1 MPARSG
7 RPIVAQQN
15 VLLVD
20 DDSSVATLHQRK
32 LEARG
37 YHVVKTSD
45 VDVAFTLARQ
55 TQPRIIFLTVDRLGV
70 ERGPFLQALRR
81 DDNTR
86 HIPVTVLPAEHDHTL
101 ERLGLSPV
109 GRELW

>member
-1 MPARSG
+1 M
-7 RPIVAQQN
+7 
-15 VLLVD
+15 LLVD
-20 DDSSVATLHQRK
+20 DDSSVVTLHRRK

-86 HIPVTVLPAEHDHTL
+86 HIPVTVLPAEHDHSL

>member
-1 MPARSG
+1 MLDRSG
-7 RPIVAQQN
+7 RRIVAQQN

-20 DDSSVATLHQRK
+20 DDSSAATLDRRR

-45 VDVAFTLARQ
+45 VDAALTLARQ
-55 TQPRIIFLTVDRLGV
+55 TQPRIIFLTVDRLGS
-70 ERGPFLQALRR
+70 ERSPFLQALKR

-86 HIPVTVLPAEHDHTL
+86 HIPVTVLPACHDHSL
-101 ERLGLSPV
+101 ERLGLNRV

>member
-1 MPARSG
+1 
-7 RPIVAQQN
+7 VAQQN

-45 VDVAFTLARQ
+45 VDLALTLARQ
-55 TQPRIIFLTVDRLGV
+55 TQPRIIFLTVDRLGA
-70 ERGPFLQALRR
+70 ERGRFLQALRR

-86 HIPVTVLPAEHDHTL
+86 HIPVTVLPAGHDHSL

>member
-1 MPARSG
+1 M
-7 RPIVAQQN
+7 VAQQN

-20 DDSSVATLHQRK
+20 DDSSVATLHRRK

-45 VDVAFTLARQ
+45 VDVALALARQ
-55 TQPRIIFLTVDRLGV
+55 AQPRIIFLTVDRQGS
-70 ERGPFLQALRR
+70 ERSLFLQALKR

-86 HIPVTVLPAEHDHTL
+86 HIPVTVLPGGHDRSL
-101 ERLGLSPV
+101 ERLGLSRV

>member
-20 DDSSVATLHQRK
+20 DDSLVATLRQRK

-45 VDVAFTLARQ
+45 VDVALTLARQ

-86 HIPVTVLPAEHDHTL
+86 HIPVTVLPAEHDHSL

>member
-1 MPARSG
+1 MLDRSG
-7 RPIVAQQN
+7 RPIVAQQD

-20 DDSSVATLHQRK
+20 DDSSVAALHRRK

-45 VDVAFTLARQ
+45 VDAALTLARQ
-55 TQPRIIFLTVDRLGV
+55 AQPRIIFLTVDRLGS
-70 ERGPFLQALRR
+70 ERSPFLQALKR

-86 HIPVTVLPAEHDHTL
+86 HIPVTVLPAGHDHSL
-101 ERLGLSPV
+101 ERLGLSRV

>member
-20 DDSSVATLHQRK
+20 DDSTVATLHRKK
-32 LEARG
+32 LETRG
-37 YHVVKTSD
+37 YHVVKTCD
-45 VDVAFTLARQ
+45 VDYALALARQ
-55 TQPRIIFLTVDRLGV
+55 TQPRIIFLTVDRLGS
-70 ERGPFLQALRR
+70 ERSPFLQALKR
-81 DDNTR
+81 DENTR
-86 HIPVTVLPAEHDHTL
+86 HIPVTVLPTGHDHSL

>member
-1 MPARSG
+1 
-7 RPIVAQQN
+7 VAQQN

-20 DDSSVATLHQRK
+20 DDSLVATLRQRK

-37 YHVVKTSD
+37 YHVVKTLD
-45 VDVAFTLARQ
+45 VDVALTLARQ
-55 TQPRIIFLTVDRLGV
+55 TQPRIIFLTVDRLGS
-70 ERGPFLQALRR
+70 ERSPFLQALRR

-86 HIPVTVLPAEHDHTL
+86 HIPVTVLAACHDLSL
-101 ERLGLSPV
+101 ERLGRGPV